1 MKRVIDRAVKACEV
15 LAMAAFLFGCSM
27 QIDSMDRGASSSSVN
42 NNVRSLM
49 NRADAEQMLYMGG
62 AVLYSPKDSNANQL
76 MPGAVIATRIG
87 KVEKTNLGADQF
99 AYKNSKTEYELGF
112 ISVDSISKSEISF
125 TYFKFPSADSNDYV
139 AAGNFSLAEGE
150 SADLNGDGI
159 ADVSYSKPAAGRK
172 GYKSNMWLNFLCD
185 AEAGDSAAMFSIIPM
200 QYERS
205 VYPNGLLGINTKG
218 QYIVNKYNVG
228 TNSRS
233 IVSSI
238 SYGDYVLDT
247 EENTLSRYVGAERSA
262 RSAARAIGDAELE
275 AVESTSMKSSPSE
288 YEFKA
293 NEFTDEY
300 DIKELLAIM
309 PSGIVKESFED
320 CSIAENVSYLN
331 SLIRGHSF
339 ISDMVEANP
348 GETADEVREQLA
360 RAPISG
366 DVERIIFGRHMLA
379 LMYPENCPDV
389 NLMSQT
395 LSNIIPWMYIDF
407 GDLPAGAVE
416 VEEDT
421 SARAIRINE
430 KALKKSAYNTAMDE
444 YRAEARGKH
453 QKEEGKNTQEY
464 IDYEVERDA
473 ILKYF
478 SKLHSYNFAPLFAT
492 LTEQKWLKDIV
503 KSLNLDV
510 NVGIAGEVSFAN
522 ANPSIS
528 FQLGILLR
536 AEFENA
542 LAINIYSTSLFA
554 GSANKSPESMEKLTE
569 KFNEKFPDGH
579 YTSDDVRD
587 YIDTMSKV
595 NVKDE
600 LGFDSWM
607 FDASEA
613 LGKSCSVN
621 ALRPTNDSKNLHKA
635 WNPIPQLPF
644 VVTFDAQFDILF
656 KAAAVV
662 EANHFTAG
670 CLYMAVLECRA
681 GINWGFRDK
690 FLGVPIPTSFYCETY
705 CNVGS
710 HTEFAG
716 FVGITSAD
724 PKDLTISGGAR
735 ITICPIIE
743 LRGGV
748 GLGYSVLGASAD
760 VTVGAGFDLFAP
772 VTGYFGRGFNMRGEP
787 VLTTELSMDA
797 GFGIHGDVQFCL
809 DPPLISAKRWNYDIP
824 GLKAEWVWQI
834 FRVRLENF
842 EVVKK
847 EGIKYKS
854 K

>member
-1 MKRVIDRAVKACEV
+1 MKRTIDRAVKACEIFV
-15 LAMAAFLFGCSM
+15 MAAFFFGCSM
-27 QIDSMDRGASSSSVN
+27 QMDLAEGSGSASSVN

-62 AVLYSPKDSNANQL
+62 SVLYSPKDANANQI
-76 MPGAVIATRIG
+76 MPGAIIATRIG
-87 KVEKTNLGADQF
+87 KVEKTNLGAGQF
-99 AYKNSKTEYELGF
+99 AFRNSKTDYELGF
-112 ISVDSISKSEISF
+112 ISVDSVSDSEISF
-125 TYFKFPSADSNDYV
+125 TYFRFPSEASNDYV
-139 AAGNFSLAEGE
+139 QAGSFSLAAGE
-150 SADLNGDGI
+150 KADLNGDGT
-159 ADVSYSKPAAGRK
+159 ADVEYRKPDAGRK
-172 GYKSNMWLNFLCD
+172 GYKTNMWLSFLCD

-218 QYIVNKYNVG
+218 QYIINKYDVG
-228 TNSRS
+228 TANRS

-238 SYGDYVLDT
+238 SYGDYILDT
-247 EENTLSRYVGAERSA
+247 EENSLARYVGEERSA
-262 RSAARAIGDAELE
+262 RSAARSISDAELE
-275 AVESTSMKSSPSE
+275 SVEQTSMKSSPAE

-293 NEFTDEY
+293 VEFSGDFE
-300 DIKELLAIM
+300 IKELLAAM
-309 PSGIVKESFED
+309 PQSIVKENYAER
-320 CSIAENVSYLN
+320 SIAENTAYLN
-331 SLIRGHSF
+331 SLIHQYTF
-339 ISDMVEANP
+339 ITDMVEANP
-348 GETADEVREQLA
+348 GEAADEVREQLA
-360 RAPISG
+360 KAPISG
-366 DVERIIFGRHMLA
+366 DVERVIFGRHMLA

-389 NLMSQT
+389 NIMSQT
-395 LSNIIPWMYIDF
+395 LSNIIPWMYVDF

-421 SARAIRINE
+421 SARAIKINE
-430 KALKKSAYNTAMDE
+430 KSLKKSAYDKAMEE
-444 YRAEARGKH
+444 YRAEAREKH
-453 QKEEGKNTQEY
+453 QKEAGKNTQEY

-478 SKLHSYNFAPLFAT
+478 SKLHSYNFAPLIAT

-503 KSLNLDV
+503 KSLHLDV
-510 NVGIAGEVSFAN
+510 SVGIAGEVSFAN

-554 GSANKSPESMEKLTE
+554 DSANKNPESMEKLTE

-607 FDASEA
+607 FDASEVM
-613 LGKSCSVN
+613 GKSCSVN
-621 ALRPTNDSKNLHKA
+621 ALRPTGDAKNLHKA

-670 CLYMAVLECRA
+670 CLYMAILECRA

-690 FLGVPIPTSFYCETY
+690 FLGIPIPTSFYCDTY

-735 ITICPIIE
+735 ITICPVIE

-772 VTGYFGRGFNMRGEP
+772 VTGYLGKGFNMRGEP

-809 DPPLISAKRWNYDIP
+809 DPPIISAKRWNYDIP
-824 GLKAEWVWQI
+824 GLKTEWVWQI

-847 EGIKYKS
+847 EGVKYKS